1 MLLLAL
7 LEGHSKLIFEP
18 VMVAVLLVIH
28 IAVVK
33 VCFMSG
39 VYLLTEK
46 QCWRSQKIMFSP
58 NFLFLSHCFYLL
70 KAASW
75 PF

>member
-18 VMVAVLLVIH
+18 VMVAMLLVIH

-33 VCFMSG
+33 VCFM
-39 VYLLTEK
+39 LEL
-46 QCWRSQKIMFSP
+46 I
-58 NFLFLSHCFYLL
+58 YLL
-70 KAASW
+70 KNIVGV
-75 PF
+75 PKNNV